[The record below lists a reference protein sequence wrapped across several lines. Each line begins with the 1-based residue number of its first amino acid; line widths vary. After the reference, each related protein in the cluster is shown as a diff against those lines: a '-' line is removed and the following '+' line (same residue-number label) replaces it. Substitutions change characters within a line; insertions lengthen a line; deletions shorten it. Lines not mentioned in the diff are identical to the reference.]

1 MLQVNGQMKQ
11 PALHLW
17 LQATNLRSFQLL
29 QEYLTAAKEGGNTQ
43 RFVYHFEF
51 YIRRNET
58 ETDALEKVEVSL
70 PPPQSKYHPQRGL
83 ELLPATRSAI
93 GRLFVACGLSPDF
106 SGGVLAGSDEELS
119 LSDFFQQAS
128 ELQRQNEA
136 SILNAEM
143 QVKCGTFSSTLPLV
157 IEHTYWACW

>member
-1 MLQVNGQMKQ
+1 
-11 PALHLW
+11 
-17 LQATNLRSFQLL
+17 
-29 QEYLTAAKEGGNTQ
+29 
-43 RFVYHFEF
+43 
-51 YIRRNET
+51 
-58 ETDALEKVEVSL
+58 
-70 PPPQSKYHPQRGL
+70 
-83 ELLPATRSAI
+83 
-93 GRLFVACGLSPDF
+93 LFVACGLSPDF